1 MRGMS
6 AESVPHAYGVNT
18 PYLWQGVLANSPIM
32 QTEKTERSGELQDSV
47 DGSVQRPAFP
57 LARILTVADD
67 PCRLNAEALRRHGYE
82 VDIACGS
89 KAGWEML
96 QNIPYNLLV
105 TEHDLTGLTGVGLL
119 KKLRSACMSLP
130 VIIAIETL
138 PPWQSAEY
146 PWLLKA
152 TKLFKP
158 YTFVELLDLVR
169 RVFPATNRIH
179 AEMVTSSTWQDR
191 PSADCLPL
199 GATLSTSLPINVLT
213 RSIMS

>member
-47 DGSVQRPAFP
+47 DGSVQLPAFP
-57 LARILTVADD
+57 LARILTVAVD

-96 QNIPYNLLV
+96 QNISYNLLF

-158 YTFVELLDLVR
+158 YAIEDLLGLVKSVLPVTAYVR
-169 RVFPATNRIH
+169 TEIVPAQNWQIRAS
-179 AEMVTSSTWQDR
+179 AER
-191 PSADCLPL
+191 LRL
-199 GATLSTSLPINVLT
+199 
-213 RSIMS
+213 